1 MRSTIERTD
10 PGQSLMVLG
19 DKSPVGVCV
28 IQEGRFRYVNPVFVA
43 LTGYSADEL
52 EGSDALGIVAA
63 EDRELVRENAIKMLR
78 GESGSPSQFGVIC
91 KDGSTRWVVQT
102 VNSIE
107 YRGKRATLVHCM
119 DFTERRQAEQ
129 ALAESEER
137 YRTLFERTSSPILV
151 IDADGNYVD
160 ANYAALRF
168 LECTRK
174 ELTTRNV
181 RDYSLLGSDQ
191 ELREEHRRM
200 WVEGGRIDTEHY
212 VNGKLK
218 ILDLTITPAVWRG
231 QRVVFGVGTDVTE
244 RRRAEEAL
252 EQSEQNYRALF
263 DSSIVGMFV
272 IDAETMRVLT
282 GNQVAMRTFGFAS
295 VEDGIGTNPLDFIPA
310 DDRERTLNIMARDMF
325 ERDLRETHEFR
336 VITKE
341 GREIWIS
348 AGGARIMHQG
358 KLMGLISFT
367 DITDRKRMEE
377 TLRRSEERYRTILDE
392 MEEGYY
398 ELDLA
403 GNLTFAND
411 AVCRLLGYSR
421 DELVGMNYR
430 VYAPEDEVEWRY
442 KVWNEVYRTG
452 KPTKWLPLENLRKDG
467 TRISVEDS
475 VFAMHNARGQTI
487 GFRGVSR
494 DISERERAEAAL
506 RHSEERYRAIL
517 EEMEDSYFEVDL
529 GGHLTFVNSA
539 TCRNLGYS
547 KEELLGMSY
556 KAFTVQQDIES
567 VFRVFNEVYWS
578 GKPNKGFSW
587 NIISGDGS
595 PWFVDT
601 SVSPLRDGNGEIIG
615 FRGIARDIT
624 ERKQAEQALRESE
637 ERYRSLVNNVN
648 QGIFRSTPGP
658 EGRFLEVNPALEE
671 ITGYS
676 REELLRIDVA
686 ELYHNATERDE
697 AIRELESAHPAFHR
711 KTRCRKKDGSDIV
724 VSETTVPVR
733 DDQGRALYFDGILE
747 DITERERAEEALK
760 LQTTHFQQL
769 FMNSPDAIV
778 MLDND
783 ERVIQAN
790 RGFEKVF
797 GYSVEEVI
805 GRPINEL
812 IIPEHGLREAA
823 ALSRAVKR
831 GRFVREEEVRR
842 RKDGSLIDV
851 SIVGYPLNLE
861 DKLMGIYVIY
871 SDISKRKKMEKDI
884 RQAAEEWRETFDSIT
899 DAVSIHSNDFRLC
912 RVNRA
917 FADRFGMSPHQIV
930 GKHCYEIVHGTKEP
944 VPGCPHRE
952 TLHTGR
958 PAGAEFL
965 ESENGI
971 CLELSTSPIF
981 DERGEVTG
989 TIHIARD
996 ITERKQ
1002 QSLQLMLTDRLA
1014 SIGEL
1019 AAGTAH
1025 ELNNPLTSVIGFSQL
1040 LMERDVPDDIHSDL
1054 QLIHSEARRAAEV
1067 TKNLLT
1073 FARKHAPVKQP
1084 NRINVIVEDVLRLR
1098 AYEQKLN
1105 NIQVIKQFASGLPE
1119 IVVDY
1124 FQIQQVLLNL
1134 IINAEY
1140 FMTEAHKGGT
1150 LTISARR
1157 RNSTMIISVA
1167 DDGPGIPQENLALLF
1182 NPFFTTK
1189 TAGKGTGLGLSICH
1203 GIVTEHGGR
1212 IYARSQ
1218 LGKGTTFFVE
1228 LPINNS
1234 KHNGGTS

>member
-1 MRSTIERTD
+1 MRSTIERVD
-10 PGQSLMVLG
+10 LEKSLTVLG
-19 DKSPVGVCV
+19 DKSPVGVCI
-28 IQEGRFRYVNPVFVA
+28 IQGGKFRYVNPVFGA
-43 LTGYSADEL
+43 MTGYSADEL
-52 EGSDALGIVAA
+52 EGSDALEIVAP
-63 EDRELVRENAIKMLR
+63 EDRELVRDNAIRMLK
-78 GESGSPSQFGVIC
+78 GESGSPSQFGVCC
-91 KDGSTRWVVQT
+91 KDGSTRRVVQT
-102 VNSIE
+102 VSSIE
-107 YRGKRATLVHCM
+107 CEGKRATLAHCM
-119 DFTERRQAEQ
+119 DVTERWQAEE

-137 YRTLFERTSSPILV
+137 YRTLFERTSNPILV
-151 IDADGNYVD
+151 IDTDGNYVD
-160 ANYAALRF
+160 GNDAALSF
-168 LECTRK
+168 LECTRE
-174 ELTTRNV
+174 ELLTRSV
-181 RDYSLLGSDQ
+181 RDYSLLEFDGQ
-191 ELREEHRRM
+191 LHEEHRRM
-200 WVEGGRIDTEHY
+200 RAEGGRIDIEHY
-212 VNGKLK
+212 VNGELK
-218 ILDLTITPAVWRG
+218 ILDLTITPAMWRG
-231 QRVVFGVGTDVTE
+231 QPVVFGVGTDVTE

-252 EQSEQNYRALF
+252 EQSEQNYKALF

-272 IDAETMRVLT
+272 IDAETMKVLT
-282 GNQVAMRTFGFAS
+282 GNEVAARTFGLDS

-325 ERDLRETHEFR
+325 ERDLRESHEFR
-336 VITKE
+336 VITGD

-348 AGGARIMHQG
+348 AGGARIMHRD

-367 DITDRKRMEE
+367 EITERKRIEE
-377 TLRRSEERYRTILDE
+377 ALRRSEERYRTILDE

-403 GNLTFAND
+403 GNLTFVND
-411 AVCRLLGYSR
+411 AVCRLLGYSQ
-421 DELVGMNYR
+421 DELIGMNYR
-430 VYAPEDEVEWRY
+430 GYTPEAEIEWRY
-442 KVWNEVYRTG
+442 KVWNEVYETG
-452 KPTKWLPLENLRKDG
+452 KPVKWLPLENIRKDG
-467 TRISVEDS
+467 TRIPVEDS
-475 VFAMHNARGQTI
+475 VFAMQNTRGETI

-494 DISERERAEAAL
+494 DITERKRAETAL
-506 RHSEERYRAIL
+506 TQSEERYRAIL

-547 KEELLGMSY
+547 KEDLIGMSY
-556 KAFTVQQDIES
+556 KAFTVQDDTES
-567 VFRVFNEVYWS
+567 VFRVFNEVYQS
-578 GKPNKGFSW
+578 GKPNTGFSW
-587 NIISGDGS
+587 HIVSSDGS

-601 SVSPLRDGNGEIIG
+601 SVSALRDDNGEIIG

-624 ERKQAEQALRESE
+624 ERKQAEEALRESE

-658 EGRFLEVNPALEE
+658 KGRFLEVNPALEQ

-686 ELYHNATERDE
+686 ELYHNSAERDE
-697 AIRELESAHPAFHR
+697 ALSDLQSVHQAFHR
-711 KTRCRKKDGSDIV
+711 ETRCRKKDGSEIV
-724 VSETTVPVR
+724 VSEVTVPVR
-733 DDQGRALYFDGILE
+733 DAQGQGLYFDGILE
-747 DITERERAEEALK
+747 DVTERKRAEEALK
-760 LQTTHFQQL
+760 LQTTQFQQL

-778 MLDND
+778 MLDIE
-783 ERVIQAN
+783 ERVVQAN
-790 RGFEKVF
+790 RGFEKLF
-797 GYSVEEVI
+797 GYCTGEI
-805 GRPINEL
+805 TGRPVDEL
-812 IIPEHGLREAA
+812 IIPEHGLREAS
-823 ALSRAVKR
+823 ALSRAVLR

-842 RKDGSLIDV
+842 RKDGSLVDV
-851 SIVGYPLNLE
+851 SIVGYPLRLD

-884 RQAAEEWRETFDSIT
+884 RQAAEEWRETFDSIS
-899 DAVSIHSNDFRLC
+899 DAVSIHSNDFRIR
-912 RVNRA
+912 RVNKA
-917 FADRFGMSPHQIV
+917 FADRFGMSPRQIV

-944 VPGCPHRE
+944 MPGCPHRE
-952 TLHTGR
+952 TLHTGK

-965 ESENGI
+965 KSDNGI

-981 DERGEVTG
+981 DERGETAG
-989 TIHIARD
+989 TVHIARD
-996 ITERKQ
+996 VTERKQ

-1040 LMERDVPDDIHSDL
+1040 LMERDVPDDIYEDL

-1084 NRINVIVEDVLRLR
+1084 NRISVIVEDVLRLR
-1098 AYEQKLN
+1098 AYEQKLK
-1105 NIQVIKQFASGLPE
+1105 NIQVRKQFAATLPE

-1124 FQIQQVLLNL
+1124 FQMQQVLLNL

-1150 LTISARR
+1150 LTISAKR
-1157 RNSTMIISVA
+1157 RNGTMIISVA
-1167 DDGPGIPQENLALLF
+1167 DDGPGIPQENLAQLF

-1189 TAGKGTGLGLSICH
+1189 AAGRGTGLGLSICH

-1234 KHNGGTS
+1234 KRNGGTS